1 MNLPK
6 PRLWHSNQKNTNSI
20 TYFVLFL
27 FKLFSSN
34 CILHSLNIFYL
45 PLRRQNGLNTSQC
58 KITLK
63 MSPAL
68 YQEEEEETILWS
80 LLQITFCFRQIHCYL
95 IQLNFE
101 KRILEIV
108 QLQIS
113 KMKYWI
119 VTTDLKKFSKT
130 CYYDAVYLF
139 HLTFD
144 LNIMNNSI

>member
-20 TYFVLFL
+20 TYFVLFP
-27 FKLFSSN
+27 FKLFLSN
-34 CILHSLNIFYL
+34 YILHSLNIFYL
-45 PLRRQNGLNTSQC
+45 PLSRQNGLNKSQC

-113 KMKYWI
+113 KMNIELLLQTSKSFQKHVIMMQCLPFSSDLWSKY
-119 VTTDLKKFSKT
+119 
-130 CYYDAVYLF
+130 YE
-139 HLTFD
+139 
-144 LNIMNNSI
+144 